1 MNPSRLSDETI
12 DTYLA
17 PLVKSPARKA
27 LTNAYAVALAP
38 NPLQGI
44 EASLNRCYVATR
56 IVWGTGDTIFSIA
69 DGDYLAHTVAN
80 SLGIRMVPGAKLF
93 FPEELPELIVEEARF
108 LWSL

>member
-44 EASLNRCYVATR
+44 EASLKRCYVATR
-56 IVWGTGDTIFSIA
+56 IVWGTGDTIFSTA
-69 DGDYLAHTVAN
+69 DADYLAHTVAN
-80 SLGIRMVPGAKLF
+80 SLGVRMVPGAKLF